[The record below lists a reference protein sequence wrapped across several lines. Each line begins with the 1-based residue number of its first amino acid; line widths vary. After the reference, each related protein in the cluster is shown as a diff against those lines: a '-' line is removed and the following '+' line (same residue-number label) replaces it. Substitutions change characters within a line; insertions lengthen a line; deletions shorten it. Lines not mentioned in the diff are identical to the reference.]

1 MKIAISTDTSSTI
14 NLDLAKKLGIKVF
27 PLNVIVNGEEFLD
40 GISIDQNKLEE
51 DMRAGKVIKTS
62 TPPPMDVISYFEK
75 LFNEEGYDHVIHFTI
90 SSKLSSMNTLF
101 NNLTNEHFAGKVT
114 VVDSYSLSM
123 VMLSHVLF
131 AYEEV
136 KKGTPIE
143 TIVNLLEERK
153 NKTKLCFVPENL
165 TALKNGG
172 RISPAVA
179 ALGNMIGLKPVL
191 VLEDGA
197 LDKDSMTRNV
207 KKTLGDNIVSYIDAY
222 PIESYDYTVVSFNG
236 NEELVNHIIKDI
248 NKHYPDY
255 NVHVQPVAI
264 NICAHCGPGT
274 VGVVVSPKIN
284 EHSINYYFD
293 LV

>member
-40 GISIDQNKLEE
+40 GVSINQNKLEE

-75 LFNEEGYDHVIHFTI
+75 LFSEGYDHVIHFTI

-101 NNLTNEHFAGKVT
+101 NNLTSEHFNGKVT
-114 VVDSYSLSM
+114 VIDSYNLSM

-136 KKGTPIE
+136 QKETPIE
-143 TIVNLLEERK
+143 TIVKLLEERK
-153 NKTKLCFVPENL
+153 NDYKVLFVPENL

-172 RISPAVA
+172 RISPAIA

-207 KKTLGDNIVSYIDAY
+207 KKALGDNIASYAEMY
-222 PIESYDYTVVSFNG
+222 PTSKYDYTIVSFNG
-236 NEELVNHIIKDI
+236 NEDLVNHIIKDI
-248 NKHYPDY
+248 NKFFPDY
-255 NVHVQPVAI
+255 DVHVEPVAI

-274 VGVVVSPKIN
+274 IGVIVSPRIN
-284 EHSINYYFD
+284 DNSINYYFD